1 MPDPAGPPGA
11 ARPGPAELDSVVGAL
26 HALGRGLDGVS
37 VAELLWLAAR
47 SGPVE
52 PQEAARPAGRSGTA
66 DERPAV
72 DPREARPGR
81 DRPRQPVYEPTTS
94 PDGRGLTGRK
104 VSLPRAAALP
114 RARELATALRPLRR
128 PWRRGRRE
136 QLDITGT
143 VADFARSGELLPVFG
158 PTPER
163 WFDLTVVLD
172 RSPTMAVWADTT
184 GELLRLL
191 ASTGVFRTLRV
202 QEINTWEPEPEPE
215 RIPDTFAAAPA
226 LPQPPTRRLVLV
238 VSDCVAT
245 ATGDSR
251 LWDRIHSWARSVP
264 TVLVN
269 PLPPAIWRHS
279 GLDLPAVR
287 TAPPPRPGAAN
298 ARLPYT
304 EPPLLEELLYAAEGA
319 RDPWVPVPVVSLTPR
334 SVDRWARTLMR
345 GAPEGCAAVLV
356 PQPGLMERP
365 GILQDAELDGEKLV
379 ESFLHRASTTAVRL
393 AALCSS
399 YAELSVAL
407 LHLVRQELVPEATPA
422 DMAEVVVGGLVSV
435 DRGEEDRGNPVLRF
449 REGVRERLES
459 RLGARDARR
468 VRDAITRFVDA
479 NPDARSRFTA
489 VTPDPGG
496 DAAVVPGGPPI
507 AEIPPKPAR
516 TPPVPAAWTR
526 AQAAL
531 RTTATEPGHEER
543 VRENPSP
550 HVAPPP
556 RSSTPAPYFFLSY
569 AHSPRV
575 SGGGSDPD
583 MWIERLFRDVSG
595 HVMAMTDLP
604 AGAPAGFMDRE
615 IRAGEGWSER
625 LGEVLATCKVF
636 VPLYSPRYFASETCG
651 REWYAFSRRT
661 IYEQAKRDRAVQAIV
676 PALWVPVPEE
686 QMPAVARRL
695 GRPGERYGEE
705 YARSGLYGLIKLR
718 AYAEHYERAVY
729 ELAKRIVALAQES
742 PIPPGSPVDYLASPS
757 AFGGFG
763 ARSERVR
770 VVVAAPSRRELV
782 PGRTPDPY
790 GDNAL
795 SWNPYHPESRR
806 PLGEIA
812 ASLVRSLDL
821 EASVGAWEESE
832 AWLSAD
838 TPPPDTVV
846 LLLDPWLLGD
856 PSWRR
861 RLADLDAGACP
872 WVRVVVPSNLSDEQ
886 CRAARRELRELFREV
901 MPYAA
906 GHQEGEPG
914 TLEDLGDVLAR
925 SVAEAR
931 AARAGETHGP
941 AGGPSGTPPPGA
953 APPGPAPS
961 LMPLPPRDRA

>member
-1 MPDPAGPPGA
+1 MPDGRPGA
-11 ARPGPAELDSVVGAL
+11 ERLDSVVGAV

-37 VAELLWLAAR
+37 LAELLWLAAQ
-47 SGPVE
+47 SGGDGPE
-52 PQEAARPAGRSGTA
+52 EDARPEARTGTGG
-66 DERPAV
+66 ERPAV
-72 DPREARPGR
+72 DPRDAARPGR
-81 DRPRQPVYEPTTS
+81 DHSRQPVYEPAAA
-94 PDGRGLTGRK
+94 PAGRGLAGRK

-128 PWRRGRRE
+128 PWRKGRRE
-136 QLDITGT
+136 QLDIAGT

-215 RIPDTFAAAPA
+215 PAPELPAAAPA
-226 LPQPPTRRLVLV
+226 LPQPQSRRLVLV
-238 VSDCVAT
+238 ISDCVAT

-251 LWDRIHSWARSVP
+251 LWDRIHRWARAVP

-304 EPPLLEELLYAAEGA
+304 EPPLLEELLYAAEST

-365 GILQDAELDGEKLV
+365 GVLEDAELDGEKLV

-393 AALCSS
+393 AALCSA

-422 DMAEVVVGGLVSV
+422 DLAEVVVGGLVSV
-435 DRGEEDRGNPVLRF
+435 DQGEEESSGPVLRF
-449 REGVRERLES
+449 HAGVRERLAH

-479 NPDARSRFTA
+479 NPDARSRFAA
-489 VTPDPGG
+489 VTPSPEG
-496 DAAVVPGGPPI
+496 DKAIAPDQGPPI
-507 AEIPPKPAR
+507 ADVTTEPAESAE
-516 TPPVPAAWTR
+516 TLAAWTR
-526 AQAAL
+526 AQEVLRGGERPSEEARTRPLRPAAGL
-531 RTTATEPGHEER
+531 
-543 VRENPSP
+543 VRPRED
-550 HVAPPP
+550 APP
-556 RSSTPAPYFFLSY
+556 PYFFLSY
-569 AHSPRV
+569 ARAARY
-575 SGGGSDPD
+575 GDGTNPD
-583 MWIERLFRDVSG
+583 LWVERLFADLSS

-604 AGAPAGFMDRE
+604 AGVQAGFMDRD
-615 IRAGEGWSER
+615 IRPGETWTER
-625 LGEVLATCKVF
+625 LGEVLATCRVF

-651 REWYAFSRRT
+651 REWYAFDQRT
-661 IYEQAKRDRAVQAIV
+661 IYEQAKRDHTVHAVV
-676 PALWVPVPEE
+676 PALWVPVPNDS
-686 QMPAVARRL
+686 MPAVARRL
-695 GRPGERYGEE
+695 GAPGREFGDL
-705 YARSGLYGLIKLR
+705 YASEGLYSLIKLR
-718 AYAEHYERAVY
+718 AYVEEYERAVY
-729 ELAKRIVALAQES
+729 QLAKRIVTVAQES
-742 PIPPGSPVDYLASPS
+742 ELPPGSPVDYLTSPS

-763 ARSERVR
+763 ARSDRVR
-770 VVVAAPSRRELV
+770 VVVAAPSGRELP

-790 GDNAL
+790 GADAL

-806 PLGEIA
+806 PVGQVA
-812 ASLVRSLDL
+812 ASLVRSLNL
-821 EASVGAWEESE
+821 EATVGSWEESE
-832 AWLSAD
+832 SWLTRDA
-838 TPPPDTVV
+838 PPPDPVV

-856 PSWRR
+856 PAWRR

-872 WVRVVVPSNLSDEQ
+872 WVRVVVPSHARDDQ
-886 CRAARRELRELFREV
+886 CVTARRELRELLARV

-906 GHQEGEPG
+906 GALPGGAEPA
-914 TLEDLGDVLAR
+914 TLEDLGPHLAR
-925 SVAEAR
+925 TVAEAR
-931 AARAGETHGP
+931 AAHAGETP
-941 AGGPSGTPPPGA
+941 ARTDGEV
-953 APPGPAPS
+953 
-961 LMPLPPRDRA
+961 

>member
-1 MPDPAGPPGA
+1 MPDEAGA
-11 ARPGPAELDSVVGAL
+11 ADAVRLDSVVGAV

-47 SGPVE
+47 SGAGE
-52 PQEAARPAGRSGTA
+52 PEQDVTPPAPSEAGG
-66 DERPAV
+66 ERPAV
-72 DPREARPGR
+72 DPREAARPGG
-81 DRPRQPVYEPTTS
+81 DRPRQPVYEPAAS
-94 PDGRGLTGRK
+94 PAGRALSGRR

-128 PWRRGRRE
+128 PWRKGRRE
-136 QLDITGT
+136 QLDIAGT

-202 QEINTWEPEPEPE
+202 QEINTWEPEPEPDPAPE
-215 RIPDTFAAAPA
+215 PPPDGPL
-226 LPQPPTRRLVLV
+226 LPQPQSRRLVLV

-251 LWDRIHSWARSVP
+251 LWDRIHRWARAVP

-298 ARLPYT
+298 ARLPYA
-304 EPPLLEELLYAAEGA
+304 EPPLLEELLCAAEDV

-365 GILQDAELDGEKLV
+365 GVLQDAELDGEKLV

-393 AALCSS
+393 AALCSA

-422 DMAEVVVGGLVSV
+422 DLAEVVVGGLVSV
-435 DRGEEDRGNPVLRF
+435 DEGEEERGDPVLRF
-449 REGVRERLES
+449 RAGVRERLAH

-479 NPDARSRFTA
+479 NPHARSRFAA
-489 VTPDPGG
+489 VTPDPSG
-496 DAAVVPGGPPI
+496 DATIAPDQGPPI
-507 AEIPPKPAR
+507 ADAPAEPGESPQVLTAWARAQEVLR
-516 TPPVPAAWTR
+516 TPSRPAA
-526 AQAAL
+526 Q
-531 RTTATEPGHEER
+531 EPGTAAER
-543 VRENPSP
+543 LRPSG
-550 HVAPPP
+550 P
-556 RSSTPAPYFFLSY
+556 RLLTTGPADGPAHAPYFYLSY
-569 AHSPRV
+569 AHPAQR
-575 SGGGSDPD
+575 GPD
-583 MWIERLFRDVSG
+583 VWVERFFRDVAN

-604 AGAPAGFMDRE
+604 AGTPAGFLDRE
-615 IRAGEGWSER
+615 IGAGERWTER
-625 LGEVLATCKVF
+625 LGEVLATCRVF

-651 REWYAFSRRT
+651 REWYAFTQRT
-661 IYEQAKRDRAVQAIV
+661 IYEQAKRDRSVQAVV
-676 PALWVPVPEE
+676 PALWVPVPDE
-686 QMPAVARRL
+686 QVPAVARRL
-695 GRPGERYGEE
+695 GWPTQGFGDDYPHEGI
-705 YARSGLYGLIKLR
+705 YGLIKLGHL
-718 AYAEHYERAVY
+718 AEQYERVVY
-729 ELAKRIVALAQES
+729 ELAKRIVTVAHESAL
-742 PIPPGSPVDYLASPS
+742 PPGSPVDYLTSPS

-763 ARSERVR
+763 AQSERVR
-770 VVVAAPSRRELV
+770 VVVAAPSRHELP
-782 PGRTPDPY
+782 PGRTPEPY
-790 GDNAL
+790 GDDAPA
-795 SWNPYHPESRR
+795 WNPYHPESRR
-806 PLGEIA
+806 PLGQVA
-812 ASLVRSLDL
+812 ASLVRSLNL
-821 EASVGAWEESE
+821 EATVTSWEESE
-832 AWLSAD
+832 RWLAGEE
-838 TPPPDTVV
+838 PPPDPVV

-856 PSWRR
+856 PVWRR
-861 RLADLDAGACP
+861 RLADLDAWACP
-872 WVRVVVPSNLSDEQ
+872 WVRVVVPSHARDEQ
-886 CRAARRELRELFREV
+886 CVAARSELRDLFARV

-906 GHQEGEPG
+906 GTAGVEPR
-914 TLEDLGDVLAR
+914 TLEDLGPHLAR
-925 SVAEAR
+925 TVTEAR
-931 AARAGETHGP
+931 AAHAGEPAAP
-941 AGGPSGTPPPGA
+941 AGEPTG
-953 APPGPAPS
+953 
-961 LMPLPPRDRA
+961 

>member
-1 MPDPAGPPGA
+1 MPDPGGPPDA
-11 ARPGPAELDSVVGAL
+11 ARPGPAELDSVAGAL

-47 SGPVE
+47 SGPDE
-52 PQEAARPAGRSGTA
+52 PEETARPAGRAEAG

-72 DPREARPGR
+72 DPREAGPGR
-81 DRPRQPVYEPTTS
+81 DRPRQPVYEPTAS
-94 PDGRGLTGRK
+94 PAGRALTGRK

-136 QLDITGT
+136 QLDIVGT

-215 RIPDTFAAAPA
+215 RLPEPPPAPA
-226 LPQPPTRRLVLV
+226 LPQPPSRRLVLV

-251 LWDRIHSWARSVP
+251 LWDRIHRWARSVP

-298 ARLPYT
+298 VRLPYT
-304 EPPLLEELLYAAEGA
+304 EPPLLEELLYAAETA

-435 DRGEEDRGNPVLRF
+435 DRGEEDHGNPVLRF
-449 REGVRERLES
+449 RAGVRERLEG

-479 NPDARSRFTA
+479 NPHARSRFTA
-489 VTPDPGG
+489 VTPAPGG
-496 DAAVVPGGPPI
+496 EAEIDPGGPPI
-507 AEIPPKPAR
+507 AEVRPETEE
-516 TPPVPAAWTR
+516 TPTVTAAWTR

-531 RTTATEPGHEER
+531 RMTTTKHH
-543 VRENPSP
+543 REDHGPEDP
-550 HVAPPP
+550 YPYVAP
-556 RSSTPAPYFFLSY
+556 RGRTDTPAPYFFLSY

-575 SGGGSDPD
+575 SGGGPDPD
-583 MWIERLFRDVSG
+583 LWVERLFRDLAG

-615 IRAGEGWSER
+615 IRAGAGWSER
-625 LGEVLATCKVF
+625 LGEVLATCHVF

-651 REWYAFSRRT
+651 REWYAFGQRT
-661 IYEQAKRDRAVQAIV
+661 IYEQAKRDRAVEAVV
-676 PALWVPVPEE
+676 PALWVPVPDS

-695 GRPGERYGEE
+695 GQPGREFGEE
-705 YARSGLYGLIKLR
+705 YARDGLYGLIR
-718 AYAEHYERAVY
+718 SRSHTEQYERAVY
-729 ELAKRIVALAQES
+729 ELAKRIVAVAHES
-742 PIPPGSPVDYLASPS
+742 AFPPGSPVDYRASPS

-770 VVVAAPSRRELV
+770 VVVAAPSLHELP

-790 GDNAL
+790 GEDAL
-795 SWNPYHPESRR
+795 SWNPYHPDSRR
-806 PLGEIA
+806 PLGEVA
-812 ASLVRSLDL
+812 ASLVRSLNL

-838 TPPPDTVV
+838 EPPPDPVV

-856 PSWRR
+856 PTWRR

-872 WVRVVVPSNLSDEQ
+872 WVRVVVPSNGRDEQ
-886 CRAARRELRELFREV
+886 CRAARPELRELFQEV

-906 GHQEGEPG
+906 GSRGDGEPQS
-914 TLEDLGDVLAR
+914 LEELGPRLAG

-931 AARAGETHGP
+931 AAHSGET
-941 AGGPSGTPPPGA
+941 AVD
-953 APPGPAPS
+953 
-961 LMPLPPRDRA
+961 PRGRA

>member
-1 MPDPAGPPGA
+1 MPDDRGPGA
-11 ARPGPAELDSVVGAL
+11 RRLDSVVGAV

-37 VAELLWLAAR
+37 LAELLWLAAQ
-47 SGPVE
+47 SDAGQPE
-52 PQEAARPAGRSGTA
+52 DGTPARTPAGGGG
-66 DERPAV
+66 ERVAV
-72 DPREARPGR
+72 DPRETERAGR
-81 DRPRQPVYEPTTS
+81 DPSLQPVYEPTAA
-94 PDGRGLTGRK
+94 PGGRGLTGRK

-128 PWRRGRRE
+128 PWRKGRRE
-136 QLDITGT
+136 QLDIAGT

-215 RIPDTFAAAPA
+215 PEPPSATATSP
-226 LPQPPTRRLVLV
+226 LPQAQSRRLVLV

-251 LWDRIHSWARSVP
+251 LWDRIHRWARAVP

-298 ARLPYT
+298 ARLPYA
-304 EPPLLEELLYAAEGA
+304 EPPLLEELLYAAEGI
-319 RDPWVPVPVVSLTPR
+319 REPWVPVPVVSLTPR

-365 GILQDAELDGEKLV
+365 GVLGDAELDGEKLV

-422 DMAEVVVGGLVSV
+422 DLAEVVVGGLVSV
-435 DRGEEDRGNPVLRF
+435 DQGEEERSGPVLRF
-449 REGVRERLES
+449 HAGVRERLAH

-468 VRDAITRFVDA
+468 VRDAITRFVEA
-479 NPDARSRFTA
+479 NPNARSRFPA
-489 VTPDPGG
+489 VTPSPSG
-496 DAAVVPGGPPI
+496 DTTIAATEGRPPI
-507 AEIPPKPAR
+507 ADMPAEAVETGETAEGSETADSVDTAETLAAWKRARVALRGTPTGPRPLDEPPPAPPQQR
-516 TPPVPAAWTR
+516 REARAAGLSHRRADTPP
-526 AQAAL
+526 
-531 RTTATEPGHEER
+531 
-543 VRENPSP
+543 
-550 HVAPPP
+550 
-556 RSSTPAPYFFLSY
+556 PYFFLSY
-569 AHSPRV
+569 AHTRTTGPAGR
-575 SGGGSDPD
+575 DPD
-583 MWIERLFRDVSG
+583 RWIERLFRDLTG
-595 HVMAMTDLP
+595 HVMALTDLP
-604 AGAPAGFMDRE
+604 AGVPAGFMDRE
-615 IRAGEGWSER
+615 LRPGEGWSER
-625 LGEVLATCKVF
+625 LGEVLATCRVF

-651 REWYAFSRRT
+651 REWYAFDQRT
-661 IYEQAKRDRAVQAIV
+661 IYEQAKRDRTVHAVV
-676 PALWVPVPEE
+676 PALWVPVP
-686 QMPAVARRL
+686 PDSLPTVARRL
-695 GRPGERYGEE
+695 GMPGREFGDV
-705 YARSGLYGLIKLR
+705 YASEGLYSLLR
-718 AYAEHYERAVY
+718 LDAYAEEYERAVY
-729 ELAKRIVALAQES
+729 QLAKRIVSVAQETEL
-742 PIPPGSPVDYLASPS
+742 PPGSPVDYLTSPS

-763 ARSERVR
+763 APSERVR
-770 VVVAAPSRRELV
+770 VVVAAPSGRELP

-790 GDNAL
+790 GADAL

-806 PLGEIA
+806 PVGQVA
-812 ASLVRSLDL
+812 ASLVRSLNLD
-821 EASVGAWEESE
+821 ATVGSWEESE
-832 AWLSAD
+832 SWLAGD
-838 TPPPDTVV
+838 EPPPDPVV

-856 PSWRR
+856 PAWRR

-872 WVRVVVPSNLSDEQ
+872 WVRVVVPSHARDDQ
-886 CRAARRELRELFREV
+886 CVAARRELRELFARV
-901 MPYAA
+901 MPYTAGAAA
-906 GHQEGEPG
+906 GTPEPD
-914 TLEDLGDVLAR
+914 TLESLGPHLAHT
-925 SVAEAR
+925 VAEAR
-931 AARAGETHGP
+931 ASHAGETPTP
-941 AGGPSGTPPPGA
+941 AAGR
-953 APPGPAPS
+953 
-961 LMPLPPRDRA
+961 RDPV